1 MATSSNAAD
10 RLLAEGR
17 WAVLLLIS
25 SGIWLHAADITV
37 VATVMPD
44 AVRELG
50 GAAWIPWAWMLE
62 LVGAI
67 LAAASCGLIAARHG
81 TGFAGALAGA
91 AFALG
96 CTVTALA
103 ADMGDFLIGRLLQ
116 GLGGGAMMAISNIG
130 ISLAFPD
137 RLWTRAYALLSLVWG
152 ASSLVGPLIGGLFA
166 EAGFWQGAFWVFAAF
181 GLLIAIASPLLL
193 PARGDRSAGA
203 GLPVLSLLTLVPAV
217 LAIGFAGVIEL
228 WWIALLVALAGLLL
242 LLAFLKVE
250 RRGPVT
256 LLPRLSLADGRVRAG
271 LLMAVLL
278 GLSATSF
285 PTYGPLLLERL
296 HGLTPLEF
304 GYLAAL
310 ESIAWS
316 AVAMLVVRLD
326 PRTEPLCLRLGA
338 VVVLLGIALF
348 ALTMPHGPL
357 WGVIAAA
364 VLQGGGFGLCWG
376 FVTKRII
383 AASRPEEREQA
394 AGSVATVQMLGYAL
408 GAASVGIIANGLGFA
423 GAEQGPAGQ
432 ATLETVALWLFI
444 AFLPT
449 GVMGIAAARRLAR

>member
-1 MATSSNAAD
+1 MATSSNPAD
-10 RLLAEGR
+10 GLLAEGR
-17 WAVLLLIS
+17 WAVMLLIS
-25 SGIWLHAADITV
+25 AGIWLHAADITV

-67 LAAASCGLIAARHG
+67 LAAASCGLLAARHG

-103 ADMGDFLIGRLLQ
+103 GDMGGFLVGRLLQ

-193 PARGDRSAGA
+193 PARGDRFVGA
-203 GLPVLSLLTLVPAV
+203 GLPVMSLLTLLPAV

-228 WWIALLVALAGLLL
+228 WWTALLVALAGIVLLL
-242 LLAFLKVE
+242 LFLRIE

-256 LLPRLSLADGRVRAG
+256 LLPRRSLASGRVQAG

-326 PRTEPLCLRLGA
+326 PGTEPRCVRWGA
-338 VVVLLGIALF
+338 VVVVLGIALF

-357 WGVIAAA
+357 WGVVAAA
-364 VLQGGGFGLCWG
+364 ALQAGGFGLCWS

-383 AASRPEEREQA
+383 AASRPEEREAA

-423 GAEQGPAGQ
+423 GSAAGPADP
-432 ATLETVALWLFI
+432 ATLESVALWLFV

-449 GVMGIAAARRLAR
+449 GLLGVAAARRLAR